1 MKRLLF
7 SILIFFNITLIAQ
20 ESYINNLNSIPEH
33 PRILINSNKIL
44 QIKENINNNKTWK
57 NIHNAIINE
66 SLNIINEYPLKRIK
80 EGKRLLDVSREALR
94 RIFYLSYSYIMTNN
108 QIFKNR
114 AEKEL
119 ITISNFVYNLWNA

>member
-1 MKRLLF
+1 MISTKKFYNKAMKHLLF
-7 SILIFFNITLIAQ
+7 SVLIFFNITLIAQ

-44 QIKENINNNKTWK
+44 QIKENINNNKTWR

-66 SLNIINEYPLKRIK
+66 SLNIINESPLKRIK

-119 ITISNFVYNLWNA
+119 

>member
-1 MKRLLF
+1 MKHLLF
-7 SILIFFNITLIAQ
+7 SVLIFFNITLIAQ

-44 QIKENINNNKTWK
+44 QIKENINNNKTWR

-66 SLNIINEYPLKRIK
+66 SLNIINESPLKRIK

-119 ITISNFVYNLWNA
+119 

>member
-44 QIKENINNNKTWK
+44 QIKEKYGELRWYDENTTNEIQD
-57 NIHNAIINE
+57 IIA
-66 SLNIINEYPLKRIK
+66 K
-80 EGKRLLDVSREALR
+80 
-94 RIFYLSYSYIMTNN
+94 YSYISRYTCIDCRKPAHYLSVGWICPYCQEHAPNN
-108 QIFKNR
+108 SQERKDFYGWIK
-114 AEKEL
+114 
-119 ITISNFVYNLWNA
+119 